1 MAQRKSLLIGRF
13 MLPAPLTG
21 AAAQFVIHFA
31 RAGDVGDEVGLCRNG
46 LPVVGTEH
54 RNAGGAPR
62 KQRSNSSAN
71 SAMRAA
77 SRTSPAGMK
86 PGL

>member
-21 AAAQFVIHFA
+21 AAAQFVIHLA

-62 KQRSNSSAN
+62 KREKH